1 MTDIF
6 RTVLNMSI
14 TGSITALV
22 VVLLRIPLKRAP
34 RWILCALW
42 MVVFVR
48 FILPFS
54 FSSPLSLL
62 NGIGAPP
69 PENGVVTYLSSDVIE
84 MTEVQPTQSST
95 SQNQSSFLGQAD
107 LISNSFSPTLE
118 ASADPMQILLVV
130 GMAIWLAG
138 ASFILLRAIYLYVKL
153 LLRVRGAVF
162 VEPGVYETDAVESP
176 FVLGVFRPRIILPLN
191 MSRYERELVLRHE
204 QAHIYRYDYLT
215 KPISFLILAIHW
227 FNPLIWIAF
236 RLFCDDMEAS
246 CDERAIRTLDR
257 EQIAQYG
264 ETLLRL
270 GTRKIAFAA
279 GPLAFGEHCTKER
292 IVNVLNYKKP
302 MFWVATLAVV
312 AAIVAA
318 VVLLA
323 NPLEKPKQ
331 AVEPTIKELDLVDI
345 KPSTFDSQS
354 YTVQESGYTDF
365 KYTVSMFGGEANYSV
380 TYGVELKVFGDKVVS
395 ADTISDFIN
404 QLVNGQTYIRAYL
417 KKNAAGCYDLQT
429 AMSKVDYTVCYD
441 DQYSYDMSVY
451 PYQVRVGKFYWHCA
465 EQYVFM
471 ILHPESL
478 HWQHYGYAQY
488 LGGVLNP
495 YDMHLA
501 RLERLG
507 ITQPLGKYT
516 QYYFEQGG
524 TEHSLTN
531 DDYRL
536 LTDSV
541 AYYCIENGMKW
552 GTAYESY
559 PITEVYGFTEP
570 AEVGD
575 DMSVMMATS
584 FCAYIAD
591 KYGFD
596 KLTSYCSGQI
606 DFHQAFGVS
615 FDRAYTRWQK
625 EIVKQFS

>member
-62 NGIGAPP
+62 NGIGAPQ
-69 PENGVVTYLSSDVIE
+69 PENGVVTYLSSDAIE
-84 MTEVQPTQSST
+84 ITEVQPTQSST
-95 SQNQSSFLGQAD
+95 TQNQSSFPGQAD
-107 LISNSFSPTLE
+107 LISNSLSPTPK
-118 ASADPMQILLVV
+118 ASADPLQIWLAV
-130 GMAIWLAG
+130 GMAIWLSG
-138 ASFILLRAIYLYVKL
+138 VSFILFRAIYLYVKL
-153 LLRVRGAVF
+153 LLHVRGAVF
-162 VEPGVYETDAVESP
+162 VEPGVYETDAIESP
-176 FVLGVFRPRIILPLN
+176 FVLGVIRPRIILPLN

-204 QAHIYRYDYLT
+204 QAHIYRYDYIT
-215 KPISFLILAIHW
+215 KPISFLILAVHW

-236 RLFCDDMEAS
+236 RLFSDDMEAS
-246 CDERAIRTLDR
+246 CDERAIRALDR

-302 MFWVATLAVV
+302 MFWVAALAVV
-312 AAIVAA
+312 AAIAA
-318 VVLLA
+318 AIVLMA
-323 NPLEKPKQ
+323 NPLVKPKQ
-331 AVEPTIKELDLVDI
+331 AVEPTIKEVDLVNVQASDFDQQTYDQTEAGGWWVGCN
-345 KPSTFDSQS
+345 PSQLITFYMDLN
-354 YTVQESGYTDF
+354 V
-365 KYTVSMFGGEANYSV
+365 
-380 TYGVELKVFGDKVVS
+380 LGDKIVTAQS
-395 ADTISDFIN
+395 IADFAN
-404 QLVNGQTYIRAYL
+404 QLANGQTYIKVYL
-417 KKNAAGCYDLQT
+417 KNNAAGCYDNIV
-429 AMSKVDYTVCYD
+429 ANSRFDYVIMD
-441 DQYSYDMSVY
+441 DNYYSYAIKTY
-451 PYQVRVGKFYWHCA
+451 PHRIRVGKMYWHCS
-465 EQYVFM
+465 QQFVFSV
-471 ILHPESL
+471 LHPESL

-488 LGGVLNP
+488 LGSVLNP

-524 TEHSLTN
+524 TEHKLTN

-536 LTDSV
+536 LVDSV
-541 AYYCIENGMKW
+541 AYYCIENGMNW

-570 AEVGD
+570 AEEGD

-584 FCAYIAD
+584 FCAYLAD